1 MIRRRI
7 EGLYGSGAARI
18 ALCSEAFHVGDP
30 DDSLRRA
37 GELFVNDLR
46 ELGFR
51 RALGLGGA
59 PVVALVL
66 LVMYLAASA
75 LFRPVHEASDIE
87 LVPFEVARVVPPP
100 PAVLERPPAP
110 ARELEPPAV
119 VKPEP
124 PPAVAKPEP
133 PTVAKPVP
141 PPAVPLKT
149 PKPPPPERK
158 LRREP
163 PPAPAPPPR
172 ARPRVEM
179 DRLAAVPPPQA
190 PEPGRRQ
197 RAAAE
202 RANAPR
208 SRVALAPL
216 AAAPA
221 LNPGPEAAEPRTRQR
236 FRVPAGAPSAS
247 APRVRVD
254 AMPASMDRVAV
265 EPTRTR
271 RQRVAPAPRRPSQ
284 ALRPE
289 LAVTASQRLPEG
301 DSPPRT
307 GRAARVAAS
316 PKTTRRRPT
325 VDVAA
330 LGAMADRAPGGAPS
344 TRSVRLAAAAAPQG
358 PAGRQSPDEE
368 LRGVSL
374 GSLAACRSDADEDL
388 LKQRV
393 VAAVTTQKECLSR
406 AGHYRFLQTGNLN
419 SFLMWVERS
428 SGRTEAD
435 RCVELRHALECLKR
449 QQRTESGSG

>member
-18 ALCSEAFHVGDP
+18 ALSSEAFHVGDP

-37 GELFVNDLR
+37 GELFVKDLR

-66 LVMYLAASA
+66 LVMYVAASA
-75 LFRPVHEASDIE
+75 LFRPAHEASDIE

-119 VKPEP
+119 SKPEP

-133 PTVAKPVP
+133 PAVAKPVP
-141 PPAVPLKT
+141 PPVVALKT
-149 PKPPPPERK
+149 PKPAPPERK

-163 PPAPAPPPR
+163 PPGPAPPQR
-172 ARPRVEM
+172 ARPRMEM

-190 PEPGRRQ
+190 PEPARRQ
-197 RAAAE
+197 RAAAD
-202 RANAPR
+202 RAQASRP
-208 SRVALAPL
+208 RVALAPL

-221 LNPGPEAAEPRTRQR
+221 LSPEAAEPRTRQR

-265 EPTRTR
+265 ESTRSR

-284 ALRPE
+284 APRPE
-289 LAVTASQRLPEG
+289 LAVTASQRLPAG
-301 DSPPRT
+301 ASPPRA

-316 PKTTRRRPT
+316 PKPTHRRPS

-330 LGAMADRAPGGAPS
+330 VGAIGDRTPGGAGS
-344 TRSVRLAAAAAPQG
+344 TRSVRMAAAAAPQG
-358 PAGRQSPDEE
+358 PAGRQSPDEK
-368 LRGVSL
+368 LSGVSL
-374 GSLAACRSDADEDL
+374 GSLAACRSDADEDS

-449 QQRTESGSG
+449 QRRTESGSG